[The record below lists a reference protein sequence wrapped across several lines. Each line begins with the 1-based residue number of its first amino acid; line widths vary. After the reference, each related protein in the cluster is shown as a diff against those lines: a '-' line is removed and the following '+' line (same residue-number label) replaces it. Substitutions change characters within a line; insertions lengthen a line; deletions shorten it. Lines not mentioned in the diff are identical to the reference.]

1 MPCHVL
7 IQDVLT
13 MVEAVL
19 KENVGVTE
27 EGRRNLQEMPECKM
41 CFIKMYLSKIYY

>member
-19 KENVGVTE
+19 KENAGVTE
-27 EGRRNLQEMPECKM
+27 EGRRNLPECKM
-41 CFIKMYLSKIYY
+41 CFIKMYLLKIYY